1 LSGEEFLKLDKG
13 VAMLACVM
21 VVEYMPEVSRFPKE
35 IKYKF
40 FKYFAKPFTFIHRA
54 KMTVSHSKV
63 CIKKI

>member
-1 LSGEEFLKLDKG
+1 LSSEEFKKLDKG

-40 FKYFAKPFTFIHRA
+40 FKYFAKPFIFIHRA
-54 KMTVSHSKV
+54 KMTVNFKNV
-63 CIKKI
+63 CK